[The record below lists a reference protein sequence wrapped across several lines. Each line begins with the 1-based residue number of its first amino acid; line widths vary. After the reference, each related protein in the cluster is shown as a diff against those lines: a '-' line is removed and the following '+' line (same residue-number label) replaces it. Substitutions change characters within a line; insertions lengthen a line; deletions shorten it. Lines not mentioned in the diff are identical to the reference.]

1 MMPTDLVDPD
11 AKMTLGYH
19 VFSASHSI
27 FVLLHVEPRL
37 KVISSPE
44 EECVYVTGATCYDQG
59 PCPTMGEVLAQERQ
73 QKPTET
79 HR

>member
-1 MMPTDLVDPD
+1 MILTDLLDPD
-11 AKMTLGYH
+11 ATMTLGYH

-27 FVLLHVEPRL
+27 FVLHVEPRL

-59 PCPTMGEVLAQERQ
+59 PCPTNHEEVLA
-73 QKPTET
+73 PP
-79 HR
+79 H